1 MSVTAKNITLDLL
14 MAAGNDPL
22 SVRHLLA
29 SAALFGIP
37 ANNLRVSLARLCADE
52 LIESVGRGV
61 YRLSAKANALATD
74 VATWRTACQRIQ
86 PWQGGYIAVHC
97 GALGRSD
104 RVVLRQRDRAL
115 QMVGLQ
121 ALDKGLYVRPDNV
134 EGGIDQVRNRLHKL
148 GLEREACV
156 FLASDFDAA
165 REARIHHL
173 WDGAALNAGYRAT
186 QNNLDDWAS
195 RAKQLPIEDAA
206 RESYLL
212 GSKAIHQ
219 VVFDPLLPAPLVDA
233 QARQSFVD
241 AVIAFDQLGHEIWR
255 HFHALVDAPHVPAP
269 RDARPSS
276 KAH

>member
-1 MSVTAKNITLDLL
+1 MNVTAKNLTLDLL
-14 MAAGNDPL
+14 MASGSEPV

-52 LIESVGRGV
+52 LIESVGRGL
-61 YRLSAKANALATD
+61 YRLSAKANTLATE
-74 VATWRTACQRIQ
+74 VATWRTACQRVQ

-134 EGGIDQVRNRLHKL
+134 EGGIDQVRHRLHKL
-148 GLEREACV
+148 GLERDACV
-156 FLASDFDAA
+156 FLASDFDEA
-165 REARIHHL
+165 REQRIRQL
-173 WDGAALNAGYRAT
+173 WDGAALNKGYEAT
-186 QNNLDDWAS
+186 QNNLDDWARRS
-195 RAKQLPIEDAA
+195 KLLPLEDAA

-233 QARQSFVD
+233 QARQSFLD
-241 AVIAFDQLGHEIWR
+241 AVLAFDRLGREIWR
-255 HFHALVDAPHVPAP
+255 RFHAMVDVPQP
-269 RDARPSS
+269 PLPQNARPSS

>member
-1 MSVTAKNITLDLL
+1 MKVTAKNLILDLL
-14 MAAGNDPL
+14 MAAGSEPL

-37 ANNLRVSLARLCADE
+37 ANNLRVSLARLCADA
-52 LIESVGRGV
+52 LIESVGRGL
-61 YRLSAKANALATD
+61 YRLSAKANTLATE
-74 VATWRTACQRIQ
+74 VATWRTACQRVQ

-134 EGGIDQVRNRLHKL
+134 EGGIEQVRHRLHKL
-148 GLEREACV
+148 GLERDACI

-165 REARIHHL
+165 REQRIRQL
-173 WDGAALNAGYRAT
+173 WDGAALNHSYEAT
-186 QNNLDDWAS
+186 QNNLDDWARRS
-195 RAKQLPIEDAA
+195 NLLPLEDAA

-219 VVFDPLLPAPLVDA
+219 VVFDPLLPPPLVDP
-233 QARQSFVD
+233 QARQSFLD
-241 AVIAFDQLGHEIWR
+241 AVLAFDRLGREIWR
-255 HFHALVDAPHVPAP
+255 RFHAMVDAPQPPAP
-269 RDARPSS
+269 HSARPSP

>member
-1 MSVTAKNITLDLL
+1 MKVTAKNIILDLL
-14 MAAGNDPL
+14 MAAGSEPL

-61 YRLSAKANALATD
+61 YRLSAKANTLATE

-134 EGGIDQVRNRLHKL
+134 EGGLEQVRHRLHKL
-148 GLEREACV
+148 GLEREACI
-156 FLASDFDAA
+156 FLASDFDAD
-165 REARIHHL
+165 REGRIRRL
-173 WDGAALNAGYRAT
+173 WDSAALNEGYQAT
-186 QNNLDDWAS
+186 QRHLDDWAR
-195 RAKQLPIEDAA
+195 RANDLPIEDAA

-233 QARQSFVD
+233 QARQHFLD
-241 AVIAFDQLGHEIWR
+241 AVLAFDRLGREIWR
-255 HFHALVDAPHVPAP
+255 RFHAMVDAPHSPVPQSTQ
-269 RDARPSS
+269 PST